1 MPSILIAP
9 DKFKNTL
16 AATEVADEIASVIR
30 ETMPDATIRICPMAD
45 GGEGTAGIL
54 ASHLSL
60 QPASILGHDP
70 MMNKAIIRYYE
81 SADTCA
87 VDCAAIVGL
96 QMLSGSRRLTPWE
109 ATSYPLGEFINEML
123 SKRDLPLL
131 DINTYKEIFCFP
143 VKQFHIR
150 IGIDFEKESIE
161 EISAE
166 YMERYKNYEK
176 DIKLHVDVP
185 FILDAINAKGIS
197 QYILSAA
204 GTDDL
209 LRMLNRFHLTDKF
222 KGIYGSDNIC
232 ATGKS
237 ESAKD

>member
-1 MPSILIAP
+1 MILSETE
-9 DKFKNTL
+9 TL
-16 AATEVADEIASVIR
+16 IWDWNGTLLDDVEVNV
-30 ETMPDATIRICPMAD
+30 
-45 GGEGTAGIL
+45 
-54 ASHLSL
+54 
-60 QPASILGHDP
+60 
-70 MMNKAIIRYYE
+70 K
-81 SADTCA
+81 
-87 VDCAAIVGL
+87 V
-96 QMLSGSRRLTPWE
+96 
-109 ATSYPLGEFINEML
+109 INEML
-123 SKRDLPLL
+123 SKRNLPLL

-176 DIKLHVDVP
+176 DIKLHADVP

-209 LRMLNRFHLTDKF
+209 LRMLDCFHLTDKF

-232 ATGKS
+232 ATGKIGIGQRLIKENS
-237 ESAKD
+237 LYPEKALIIGDTLHDAEVAKALGIKCILYSGGHNNYDLLSNKSKAIRNLKDILPH

>member
-1 MPSILIAP
+1 MILSETE
-9 DKFKNTL
+9 TL
-16 AATEVADEIASVIR
+16 IWDWNGTLLDDVEVNV
-30 ETMPDATIRICPMAD
+30 
-45 GGEGTAGIL
+45 
-54 ASHLSL
+54 
-60 QPASILGHDP
+60 
-70 MMNKAIIRYYE
+70 K
-81 SADTCA
+81 
-87 VDCAAIVGL
+87 V
-96 QMLSGSRRLTPWE
+96 
-109 ATSYPLGEFINEML
+109 INEML

-185 FILDAINAKGIS
+185 FILDAINAK
-197 QYILSAA
+197 A

-232 ATGKS
+232 ATGKIGIGQRLIKENS
-237 ESAKD
+237 LDPGKALIIGDTLHDAEVAKTLGINCILYSGGHNNYNLLTNKSKTIRNLKDILPH

>member
-1 MPSILIAP
+1 MILSETE
-9 DKFKNTL
+9 TL
-16 AATEVADEIASVIR
+16 IWDWNGTLLDDVEVNV
-30 ETMPDATIRICPMAD
+30 
-45 GGEGTAGIL
+45 
-54 ASHLSL
+54 
-60 QPASILGHDP
+60 
-70 MMNKAIIRYYE
+70 K
-81 SADTCA
+81 
-87 VDCAAIVGL
+87 V
-96 QMLSGSRRLTPWE
+96 
-109 ATSYPLGEFINEML
+109 INEML
-123 SKRDLPLL
+123 SKRNLPLL

-176 DIKLHVDVP
+176 DIKLHADVP

-209 LRMLNRFHLTDKF
+209 LRMLNRFYLTDKF

-232 ATGKS
+232 ATGKIGIGQRLIKENS
-237 ESAKD
+237 LYPEKALIIGDTLHDAEVAKALEIKCILYSGGHNNYNLLTNKSKTIRNLKDILPH

>member
-1 MPSILIAP
+1 MILSETE
-9 DKFKNTL
+9 TL
-16 AATEVADEIASVIR
+16 IWDWNGTLLDDVEVNV
-30 ETMPDATIRICPMAD
+30 
-45 GGEGTAGIL
+45 
-54 ASHLSL
+54 
-60 QPASILGHDP
+60 
-70 MMNKAIIRYYE
+70 K
-81 SADTCA
+81 
-87 VDCAAIVGL
+87 V
-96 QMLSGSRRLTPWE
+96 
-109 ATSYPLGEFINEML
+109 INEML

-185 FILDAINAKGIS
+185 FILDAINAKDIS

-204 GTDDL
+204 GKDDL

-232 ATGKS
+232 ATGKIGIGQRLIKENS
-237 ESAKD
+237 LDPGKALIIGDTLHDAEVAKTLGINCILYSGGHNNYNLLTNKSKTIRNLKDILPH

>member
-1 MPSILIAP
+1 
-9 DKFKNTL
+9 
-16 AATEVADEIASVIR
+16 
-30 ETMPDATIRICPMAD
+30 
-45 GGEGTAGIL
+45 
-54 ASHLSL
+54 
-60 QPASILGHDP
+60 
-70 MMNKAIIRYYE
+70 
-81 SADTCA
+81 
-87 VDCAAIVGL
+87 
-96 QMLSGSRRLTPWE
+96 
-109 ATSYPLGEFINEML
+109 ML
-123 SKRDLPLL
+123 SKGFTLL

-166 YMERYKNYEK
+166 YMERYKNYE

-204 GTDDL
+204 GTNDL
-209 LRMLNRFHLTDKF
+209 LRILDRFHLTDKF

-232 ATGKS
+232 ATGKIGIGQRLIKRTPWIREKRS
-237 ESAKD
+237 